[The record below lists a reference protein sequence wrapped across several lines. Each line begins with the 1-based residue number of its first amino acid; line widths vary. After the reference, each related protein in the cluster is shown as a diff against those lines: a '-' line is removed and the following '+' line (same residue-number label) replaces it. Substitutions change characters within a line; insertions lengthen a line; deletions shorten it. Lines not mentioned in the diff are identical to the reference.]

1 MGSDDDDASSD
12 NDKFIDSSKKFGV
25 KSMKT
30 AKRDDARQTGK
41 EIDSEKVLKAARRVT
56 GAADSDSESSSDTN
70 SVKQPIVASS
80 KPNKKKSEAKATGFT
95 TVEFGEEDLQHLNAD
110 KDKLIKDEMIAG
122 KVSSNKPG
130 ADKQK

>member
-70 SVKQPIVASS
+70 AVKQPIVASS
-80 KPNKKKSEAKATGFT
+80 KPNKKKSEAKAAGFT